1 VNLVKLG
8 LWEPYQKRKKKERF
22 ASDFG
27 GSKAKATTTPQRKSV
42 F

>member
-1 VNLVKLG
+1 LG
-8 LWEPYQKRKKKERF
+8 VLPEEKKKKRF